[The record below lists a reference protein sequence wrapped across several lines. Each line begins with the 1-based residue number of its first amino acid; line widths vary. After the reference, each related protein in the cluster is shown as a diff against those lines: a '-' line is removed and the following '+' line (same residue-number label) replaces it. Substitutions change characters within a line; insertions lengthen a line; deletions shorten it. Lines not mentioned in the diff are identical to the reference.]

1 MIWGFSFSFYL
12 KSLVG
17 LFLYLNME
25 GPGQLVTAL
34 CPHAFI
40 LSVMEG
46 MEGQVLYFLVILEQ
60 TWENSIKCYVLHN
73 IYSII

>member
-1 MIWGFSFSFYL
+1 MYHTHNLEIKFPFYL
-12 KSLVG
+12 HSFEG
-17 LFLYLNME
+17 LFSYLNME

-40 LSVMEG
+40 LCVMER

-60 TWENSIKCYVLHN
+60 TCNFN
-73 IYSII
+73 